1 MTERHDSSGCSIG
14 KAFLLVE
21 DALAATT
28 AEEASTRF
36 FKAASRIGATYLQTR
51 LYRRPLARLT
61 SETHWQAGGFITRI
75 SPQRWPG
82 SAAFNYLCFD
92 CNPLLEAIREGRTRY
107 RFSDFAP
114 HASPA
119 FRVYWEALAE
129 ARSVID
135 EVAGD
140 LGAAGS
146 DGRWTLVV
154 RDATGAEVGR
164 LPIKS

>member
-1 MTERHDSSGCSIG
+1 MPSRFYFDIENG
-14 KAFLLVE
+14 KETIRDAHGVE
-21 DALAATT
+21 AEDLA
-28 AEEASTRF
+28 
-36 FKAASRIGATYLQTR
+36 
-51 LYRRPLARLT
+51 
-61 SETHWQAGGFITRI
+61 
-75 SPQRWPG
+75 
-82 SAAFNYLCFD
+82 
-92 CNPLLEAIREGRTRY
+92 
-107 RFSDFAP
+107 
-114 HASPA
+114 
-119 FRVYWEALAE
+119 EALAE